1 VFQCHSHKIIII
13 VIIGACFFSK
23 ATQVKVWHK
32 IYLRLIRMERKNDE
46 GLVQFV
52 DVATIDVDC
61 VTTDKEMLDRIRE
74 EYVDPSGV
82 ISIAKDE
89 KGDTYKV
96 K

>member
-1 VFQCHSHKIIII
+1 
-13 VIIGACFFSK
+13 
-23 ATQVKVWHK
+23 VKVWHK

>member
-1 VFQCHSHKIIII
+1 MCFNATLVII
-13 VIIGACFFSK
+13 VKCIFSK